1 MKILITGGNGFL
13 GRNLGQIL
21 NNEGHDILLGAR
33 NNKAN
38 FLCKSFKK
46 VV

>member
-13 GRNLGQIL
+13 GRNLGTIL
-21 NNEGHDILLGAR
+21 KKEGHEILLGSR

-38 FLCKSFKK
+38 FLAKNETGWI
-46 VV
+46 